1 MVISGLPAVLV
12 MVLRAVEGGRCIVGG
27 KGNIVIVLVTR
38 VVEAPGD
45 EEFIEDE
52 DKDECSE
59 SVTFFMLLGL
69 LFLLFW

>member
-1 MVISGLPAVLV
+1 MMLLELVLV
-12 MVLRAVEGGRCIVGG
+12 VAGSVRTGAGG

-59 SVTFFMLLGL
+59 SVMFFVLLGL
-69 LFLLFW
+69 LFLLFWW

>member
-1 MVISGLPAVLV
+1 MMLLELVLV
-12 MVLRAVEGGRCIVGG
+12 VAVRVRTGAGG

-59 SVTFFMLLGL
+59 SVTFFMLLEL
-69 LFLLFW
+69 LFLLFWC